1 MTARGAA
8 SHLRVCDSEL
18 EPRCGCAGAITVTC
32 LRFDGATWHETHLAI
47 ILLVLVAPS
56 SDTGSSA
63 PPDAPLQLTPPES
76 TEAPLTAGP
85 ANTPRKAKVG
95 PTNLDRTNT
104 SEARK
109 ENVPGTRL
117 TWCKMLLQNFAGEFP
132 IDDFLENYV
141 PKPDSEGP
149 ETIDNIV
156 SQAYHKLTDA
166 AEQLKSATSENAVS
180 KPLRDYL
187 ETLVSSF
194 PAENKPLFEDT
205 CHKTFPSLDKGDH
218 YTKPDI
224 TGTRPGIKKA
234 PTEWRWSHAGVVI
247 ELKWKIDIINAQ
259 GELDQAEGRRHAAVQ
274 LAKSARS
281 LLMATGSCHVYVV
294 AVFNIDI
301 VRIFRFD
308 RTGFRASAP
317 FDWLKA
323 PNIFP
328 TFFYR
333 LYNPGTAG
341 RMAGEDDTITTPT
354 VNEKTEMY
362 NAMCKNPFYK
372 DLYPSQEEATDES
385 LWIKAVRF
393 EPGTRVPQV
402 VSCFTIGP
410 VLSQTDGLFSR
421 ATRVFRVILQE
432 DADTDSPI
440 VYALK
445 DAWRECR
452 RPEIDYYD
460 VIAKYCAN
468 EADNV
473 DAVVSAAMKSMAK
486 CRGSVDLSIV
496 GREPAIPGHNPL
508 LHKTSSAT
516 NDNFERCHMRTLI
529 TPVGA
534 PLREFKSTKA
544 LVQALNSAVLHH
556 RIAYDAGVL
565 HRDVSEGNVLFEEA
579 VAVQKQGFLIDWD
592 YAEFTAAG
600 LTNFKAW
607 FPERQAENNMYV
619 NIDKSLKD
627 MTGTLPFMAIAII
640 KNTTTHDAH
649 HDLESFYWLL
659 IWMILRHTRHTDPN
673 GRLGCSSVFDP
684 PGTVTKLGW
693 IQGATPIAESAL
705 FTLAEQLRAGTI
717 DQNPTKRITKR
728 RPPGNNAAATARTTT
743 NAVDPLTYEFV
754 LYSFLE
760 AIESEDWPTPD
771 DPALK
776 FVVPSLEDLL
786 KETLEKQTHRAS
798 GSGIKRRRQPE
809 DDPLPVASV
818 SIGGTTAA
826 ASSGESKSKKT
837 RKTEAPQPAE
847 TGEGMRRSQ
856 RNKGKAGSA

>member
-1 MTARGAA
+1 
-8 SHLRVCDSEL
+8 
-18 EPRCGCAGAITVTC
+18 
-32 LRFDGATWHETHLAI
+32 
-47 ILLVLVAPS
+47 
-56 SDTGSSA
+56 
-63 PPDAPLQLTPPES
+63 
-76 TEAPLTAGP
+76 
-85 ANTPRKAKVG
+85 
-95 PTNLDRTNT
+95 
-104 SEARK
+104 
-109 ENVPGTRL
+109 
-117 TWCKMLLQNFAGEFP
+117 MLLQNFAGEFP
-132 IDDFLENYV
+132 IDDFLEKYV
-141 PKPDSEGP
+141 PKPDSEVP
-149 ETIDNIV
+149 KTIDNIV
-156 SQAYHKLTDA
+156 SQASRKLTA
-166 AEQLKSATSENAVS
+166 AEKQLKNATNENAMS
-180 KPLRDYL
+180 KPLRNYL
-187 ETLVSSF
+187 KTVVSSF

-205 CHKTFPSLDKGDH
+205 CHKTFPSLDEGDH
-218 YTKPDI
+218 YTRPDI
-224 TGTRPGIKKA
+224 TGTRPGVKKA
-234 PTEWRWSHAGVVI
+234 PKEWRWSHAGVVI
-247 ELKWKIDIINAQ
+247 ELKWKIDFINAQ
-259 GELDQAEGRRHAAVQ
+259 GQLDQAEGRRHAAVQ

-294 AVFNIDI
+294 AVFKVDV

-317 FDWLKA
+317 FNWLKA

-354 VNEKTEMY
+354 ANEKTEMY
-362 NAMCKNPFYK
+362 NALCKNPFYK

-410 VLSQTDGLFSR
+410 ILSHTDGLFSR

-432 DADTDSPI
+432 DADTASPI
-440 VYALK
+440 IYALK
-445 DAWRECR
+445 DAWRQECR

-486 CRGSVDLSIV
+486 CHGSVDLSIV

-516 NDNFERCHMRTLI
+516 GNNFERRHMRTLI

-534 PLREFKSTKA
+534 PLRGFKSTKA

-579 VAVQKQGFLIDWD
+579 VAVQKQGFLVDWD

-600 LTNFKAW
+600 LANFKAW
-607 FPERQAENNMYV
+607 FPERQAENNTYT

-640 KNTTTHDAH
+640 ENTTTHDAH

-659 IWMILRHTRHTDPN
+659 SWMILRHTRHTHPD
-673 GRLGCSSVFDP
+673 GRLGCSKVFDP
-684 PGTVTKLGW
+684 SGSGAKLGFLHRY
-693 IQGATPIAESAL
+693 TPLAESAL
-705 FTLAEQLRAGTI
+705 FRLAEQLRNGTV
-717 DQNPTKRITKR
+717 DQNPIQRTAKRL
-728 RPPGNNAAATARTTT
+728 PPGNNAATAPTTT
-743 NAVDPLTYEFV
+743 NATDPLTYEFV

-776 FVVPSLEDLL
+776 FVVPSLDDKSQSVNLL
-786 KETLEKQTHRAS
+786 KETLRKETHRAS
-798 GSGIKRRRQPE
+798 GSGIKRSRQPE
-809 DDPLPVASV
+809 DDPLPFAST
-818 SIGGTTAA
+818 SIRGTTAA
-826 ASSGESKSKKT
+826 ASSEEPKSKKA
-837 RKTEAPQPAE
+837 RKTKAPQPAE
-847 TGEGMRRSQ
+847 TGEGVPERRKSQ
-856 RNKGKAGSA
+856 RNRGKGKGKVDSA